1 MKNKIPS
8 RFLSSF
14 YTYLLQSI
22 IPLSM
27 IISVTFFADKS
38 ALDEVYILI
47 LWLFSGNLMET
58 LFTTIFL
65 KESAYL
71 INKNKLSPIPGDI
84 ICYVN
89 PEKKYNFKSY
99 GLLIR
104 FFDENEEKEKYYIE
118 YNLNFNPSTDLAS
131 TECDVYLHNGKI
143 YVDNFVLASEYEPP
157 IHLEND
163 SPYLQNERI
172 ISSQNNSVSLKL
184 WPYLSIPLTILEVA
198 IIYYRNMPH

>member
-22 IPLSM
+22 LPLSM

-58 LFTTIFL
+58 IFTTIFL

-89 PEKKYNFKSY
+89 PEKK
-99 GLLIR
+99 
-104 FFDENEEKEKYYIE
+104 
-118 YNLNFNPSTDLAS
+118 
-131 TECDVYLHNGKI
+131 
-143 YVDNFVLASEYEPP
+143 
-157 IHLEND
+157 
-163 SPYLQNERI
+163 
-172 ISSQNNSVSLKL
+172 
-184 WPYLSIPLTILEVA
+184 
-198 IIYYRNMPH
+198 